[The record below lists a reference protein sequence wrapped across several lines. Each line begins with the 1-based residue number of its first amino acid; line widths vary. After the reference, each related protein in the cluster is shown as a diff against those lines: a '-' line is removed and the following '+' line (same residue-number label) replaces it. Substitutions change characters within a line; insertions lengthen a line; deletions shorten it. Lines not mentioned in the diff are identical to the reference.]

1 MKPGLDT
8 LAINQTALISR
19 RTAGLLL
26 GSCLVGPARVLA
38 AVNPLTDAIV
48 ARSQVSTGDL
58 GRLINVF
65 AKALRGEPITLGV
78 IGGSITVGA
87 FATTEKN
94 SYSGRLLSWWREQ
107 FPRCE
112 IRMINAGVGGT
123 GSMYGALRAGKDL
136 LSRMPDFIVVEFAV
150 NDNWTDGE
158 AFEGLVR
165 QILAQPNLPA
175 VLLLFM
181 MWEKGGNDQEM
192 QAKVGAHYHL
202 PMVSFRDALWP
213 EMEAGHLKWSDYI
226 VDTVHPTDAGHAA
239 AACFITTMCNNALK
253 AALAGKSGAV
263 KPLPSPLFTNAFQQV
278 RWRDAAALDPVK
290 NEGWRM
296 VFDDKGIPAWNSAKT
311 RGQISF
317 GWSGTGLVTV
327 FADPPY
333 DLRRVRFC
341 IDGASF
347 QTIDALNQPKRAIVI
362 LAQDL
367 APGRHIVELA
377 RVDDGDGNSAAA
389 QEVNV
394 LGIGSIGVE
403 NDQRWKE

>member
-8 LAINQTALISR
+8 LALNQKALISR

-26 GSCLVGPARVLA
+26 GCCLVDPAKVLA
-38 AVNPLTDAIV
+38 SVTPLTDAIV

-58 GRLINVF
+58 GRLIKVF
-65 AKALRGEPITLGV
+65 AKALRREPITLGV

-87 FATTEKN
+87 FATTEEN
-94 SYSGRLLSWWREQ
+94 SYSGRLLSWWRER

-123 GSMYGALRAGKDL
+123 GSMYGALRAARDL
-136 LSRMPDFIVVEFAV
+136 LSRMPDFVVVEFAV

-158 AFEGLVR
+158 AYEGLVR

-181 MWEKGGNDQEM
+181 MWEKGGNDQAM
-192 QAKVGAHYHL
+192 QEKVGAHYHL

-213 EMEAGHLKWSDYI
+213 EMATGHLKWSDYI

-253 AALAGKSGAV
+253 AALAGKSGGAN
-263 KPLPSPLFTNAFQQV
+263 PLPSPLYTDAFQQV

-290 NEGWRM
+290 NEGWRL
-296 VFDDKGIPAWNSAKT
+296 VFGEKGIPAWNSAKT
-311 RGQISF
+311 RGRISF
-317 GWSGTGLVTV
+317 DWSGTGLVAV

-333 DLRRVRFC
+333 DLRRVRFS
-341 IDGASF
+341 IDGAPF
-347 QTIDALNQPKRAIVI
+347 QTLDALDQPNRAIVV

-377 RVDDGDGNSAAA
+377 RVDDGDSTAV

-394 LGIGSIGVE
+394 LGIGSLGVE
-403 NDQRWKE
+403 NDQRRKE